1 MHNENFRYE
10 LGAYDVVTLLH
21 ELHQRGY
28 QQLRLFS
35 MMA

>member
-1 MHNENFRYE
+1 MYNENFRYE
-10 LGAYDVVTLLH
+10 LGAYDVVNLRY